1 MTSRIQQLLL
11 LAWSVPAL
19 LSGQVSSV
27 AAHNLDYINGETGL
41 SIESLSRSREFSV
54 PRSDEESRR
63 QYCFGTTQN
72 QLYVTDFLQSNLDI
86 LAGHLTC
93 WLDRGVAGLRT
104 SLERNLTST
113 HPSGM
118 QVPKCPINITS
129 SGNTYLIDFT
139 KNSYHVNTI
148 SKSLLIILTGTHVA
162 AMTLAFFFVYPTILI
177 FSTLIALGELIERPL
192 FKARIEKWQKILF
205 CVFFLPLLA
214 IGMLCGLA
222 GMGSSDHFRTEH
234 GIIGLVTAVLATLA
248 VGAYLIENSLRP
260 KISMNR
266 KWRRVHMMANYTDIF
281 LCQAVLMLSGF
292 ALPDGIDDFQVMSL
306 CGTRH
311 ISTSLSFSV
320 GMMVAFIWNSAMA
333 AMTLQWWLV
342 RRASEDKPPGKM
354 WLLVSR
360 IFRRNTDTCED
371 DG

>member
-1 MTSRIQQLLL
+1 
-11 LAWSVPAL
+11 
-19 LSGQVSSV
+19 
-27 AAHNLDYINGETGL
+27 
-41 SIESLSRSREFSV
+41 
-54 PRSDEESRR
+54 
-63 QYCFGTTQN
+63 
-72 QLYVTDFLQSNLDI
+72 
-86 LAGHLTC
+86 
-93 WLDRGVAGLRT
+93 
-104 SLERNLTST
+104 
-113 HPSGM
+113 M
-118 QVPKCPINITS
+118 QVPKCPVNITS

-139 KNSYHVNTI
+139 KNSYHVNSI
-148 SKSLLIILTGTHVA
+148 SKSLLIWPPW
-162 AMTLAFFFVYPTILI
+162 TLAFFFVYPTILI

-214 IGMLCGLA
+214 VGMLCGLT
-222 GMGSSDHFRTEH
+222 GMGLSDHFRTEH

-248 VGAYLIENSLRP
+248 VGVYLIENSLRP
-260 KISMNR
+260 KISINR
-266 KWRRVHMMANYTDIF
+266 RWRRVHMMVNYTVIF

-306 CGTRH
+306 CGTGH

-320 GMMVAFIWNSAMA
+320 GMMVTFIWNSAMA

-342 RRASEDKPPGKM
+342 RRASENKPPGKM

>member
-1 MTSRIQQLLL
+1 
-11 LAWSVPAL
+11 
-19 LSGQVSSV
+19 
-27 AAHNLDYINGETGL
+27 
-41 SIESLSRSREFSV
+41 
-54 PRSDEESRR
+54 
-63 QYCFGTTQN
+63 
-72 QLYVTDFLQSNLDI
+72 
-86 LAGHLTC
+86 
-93 WLDRGVAGLRT
+93 
-104 SLERNLTST
+104 
-113 HPSGM
+113 
-118 QVPKCPINITS
+118 
-129 SGNTYLIDFT
+129 
-139 KNSYHVNTI
+139 
-148 SKSLLIILTGTHVA
+148 
-162 AMTLAFFFVYPTILI
+162 MTLAFFFVYPTILI

-214 IGMLCGLA
+214 IGMLCGFA

-234 GIIGLVTAVLATLA
+234 GVSGMSYVHSSADHLSTLQIIGLVTAVLATLA

-266 KWRRVHMMANYTDIF
+266 KWRRVHMMVNYTDIF

-360 IFRRNTDTCED
+360 IFRRNTDTCEY